1 MALSPWRSP
10 LSRPGTSWTSTTVTP
25 LTMRCPSW
33 RGLSG
38 SRRSCSSYCESSSC
52 WGYCL
57 NVLLNMISL
66 RDHQTYTMTHDELVW
81 GARMAWRNAARC
93 PARVIWKN
101 LTVFDKRHIDTADEM
116 FQAICDHLE
125 YSNNGGNIRPAITI
139 FRQRIAGK
147 PDPRVWNSLMCQ
159 YAGYEMEDGSIMG
172 DPAASGITK
181 VCKALAFEVP
191 ILLCVLMF

>member
-1 MALSPWRSP
+1 
-10 LSRPGTSWTSTTVTP
+10 
-25 LTMRCPSW
+25 
-33 RGLSG
+33 
-38 SRRSCSSYCESSSC
+38 
-52 WGYCL
+52 
-57 NVLLNMISL
+57 
-66 RDHQTYTMTHDELVW
+66 MTHDELVW

-125 YSNNGGNIRPAITI
+125 YSNNGGNIRPAITV
-139 FRQRIAGK
+139 FRQRIAGQ

-181 VCKALAFEVP
+181 VCKLKLWHLRFP
-191 ILLCVLMF
+191 LYFLLYVLMHSLCKSLDGREMEHNLISYQWSSLENEANQDIIRFLIIFA

>member
-1 MALSPWRSP
+1 
-10 LSRPGTSWTSTTVTP
+10 
-25 LTMRCPSW
+25 
-33 RGLSG
+33 
-38 SRRSCSSYCESSSC
+38 
-52 WGYCL
+52 
-57 NVLLNMISL
+57 
-66 RDHQTYTMTHDELVW
+66 MTHDELVW